1 MKQII
6 KPLIIFVFVALYLL
20 TSTLSMINS
29 LDFFKLSHNI
39 TMSWFLAIAF
49 EIGAAASL
57 CSLVILDKMNKLIV
71 WLLFITL
78 TLFQIM
84 SNVYN
89 VYINLHD
96 FQGWIELFGLVDEEI
111 IYQKRILSIIS
122 GALLP
127 LIALGFIKALMN
139 YIKPDEKKNNDT
151 LLQTTEINT
160 PSETITPDVEVSTTE
175 GKDVATESPITTTP
189 IEEYV
194 TEEPIEPNEDF
205 KAFMEH
211 KKRQVEDMREPNLEL
226 LDIFYNQ
233 GVIQKG
239 DELLTYNELLSKI
252 DRTRFTQKEINFFL
266 TLCNYLEI
274 FRLSGIQRIA
284 LMSYDEAKK
293 TLSDYLTIGDE
304 S

>member
-6 KPLIIFVFVALYLL
+6 KPFIIFIFVALYFL
-20 TSTLSMINS
+20 TSILSMINS

-39 TMSWFLAIAF
+39 SMSWFLAIAF

-96 FQGWIELFGLVDEEI
+96 YQGWIELFGLVDEET

-122 GALLP
+122 GAILP

-139 YIKPDEKKNNDT
+139 YIKPDEKKNDDSIS
-151 LLQTTEINT
+151 QASIINIS
-160 PSETITPDVEVSTTE
+160 SETKIPEPETPA
-175 GKDVATESPITTTP
+175 VATEEPAITTP
-189 IEEYV
+189 VEEHIP
-194 TEEPIEPNEDF
+194 EEEKDSRDEF
-205 KAFMEH
+205 EKFMEQ
-211 KKRQVEDMREPNLEL
+211 KKMQVQGMREPNLEL
-226 LDIFYNQ
+226 LDIFYK
-233 GVIQKG
+233 GGTIQKE
-239 DELLTYNELLSKI
+239 DELLTYSELLAQI
-252 DRTRFTQKEINFFL
+252 DRSRFSQKEINFFL

-274 FRLSGIQRIA
+274 FRLSGTQRIA
-284 LMSYDEAKK
+284 LKSYEEARQ
-293 TLSDYLTIGDE
+293 TLSDYLTMGDQD
-304 S
+304 